1 MLYIFLPAIVLHCHQ
16 FRDGEVGVL
25 TQSQPDMTLRLSP
38 ISEPGMAS
46 GHKCELQDIRALNVP
61 DRRHRLGVMF
71 ARAIG
76 APQVAPKP
84 GRMERVEKDCGF
96 NVLVDYAHTDDA
108 LRNALNMLRRITP
121 GRVFVVFGCGGNRD
135 RSKRPAMTKAV
146 QEVADFAWATADNPR
161 KESLASIF
169 DDMRI
174 GVEDPERIR
183 FVEDRRHA
191 ISLALDKAID
201 GDCILIAGKG
211 HEPFQEFFDTIV
223 PFDDRRVARELIEIK
238 RIKPNLS

>member
-1 MLYIFLPAIVLHCHQ
+1 VLAAFGICHATGTEITSVHDRLAD
-16 FRDGEVGVL
+16 FVG
-25 TQSQPDMTLRLSP
+25 
-38 ISEPGMAS
+38 I
-46 GHKCELQDIRALNVP
+46 
-61 DRRHRLGVMF
+61 
-71 ARAIG
+71 
-76 APQVAPKP
+76 P